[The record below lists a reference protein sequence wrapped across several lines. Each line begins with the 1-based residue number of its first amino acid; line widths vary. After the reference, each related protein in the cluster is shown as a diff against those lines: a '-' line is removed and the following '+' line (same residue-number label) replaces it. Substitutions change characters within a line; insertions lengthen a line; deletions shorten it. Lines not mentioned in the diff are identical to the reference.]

1 MEDTALPQPHPEQ
14 TQLVEVPQSL
24 CRTFMWVRNICCMKT
39 KPLITKALKN
49 STLWDRLQYLSTFI
63 SFGVSTSAP
72 LTVIQIAR
80 WVLIT
85 PHWREQGSCKY
96 ALNWGYI
103 FLPCTLCLSWG
114 TNVGPWE
121 QELGHI
127 PGTLPLSVK
136 YVLFT
141 DVSYTIGSKLLIH
154 MHKDIP
160 KSKVQ
165 RRKKIIFIYSV
176 KSGFKQTL
184 LGEHYMWTVPIFL
197 KQVRDKNHLN
207 LTGGCRNVHH
217 WV

>member
-1 MEDTALPQPHPEQ
+1 MVQNLKRFPMLFSDGSLHGRHSPAPAPSWANTACGSPS
-14 TQLVEVPQSL
+14 VSL
-24 CRTFMWVRNICCMKT
+24 QDFYVSKKHLLHENKT
-39 KPLITKALKN
+39 SIITKALKN

-165 RRKKIIFIYSV
+165 RRKKNYIYIFSE
-176 KSGFKQTL
+176 K
-184 LGEHYMWTVPIFL
+184 
-197 KQVRDKNHLN
+197 
-207 LTGGCRNVHH
+207 